1 MLSNTPSPVRKA
13 NRKKARAAVAVTVRK
28 SSKII
33 ILYYGKTG
41 IHQTVS
47 SAIETGWG
55 ESTLAKEHHNFFGI
69 TAYGRPN
76 AFWKGTKT
84 DLSENSGHTSL
95 WFRTYESA
103 EDSFMAFARLIHTGY
118 PVAASLSAHPSA
130 YAKEIAYSKYI
141 SEVNGDNRAAY
152 QRMLVSICRAIE
164 RLITNS

>member
-1 MLSNTPSPVRKA
+1 MFRNQSDRHPCPIGHR
-13 NRKKARAAVAVTVRK
+13 NRV
-28 SSKII
+28 
-33 ILYYGKTG
+33 
-41 IHQTVS
+41 
-47 SAIETGWG
+47 G
-55 ESTLAKEHHNFFGI
+55 ESTLAKEHNNFFGI

-103 EDSFMAFARLIHTGY
+103 EDSFMDFARLIHTAY
-118 PVAASLSAHPSA
+118 PVAASLSTHPSA

-152 QRMLVSICRAIE
+152 QRMLVSICRTIE
-164 RLITNS
+164 RDNSLLSSPFIKYECSVVGSAVREPPLRCQCKPVRL

>member
-1 MLSNTPSPVRKA
+1 MVKQEYIKQSLFPAQKAGECFGINPV
-13 NRKKARAAVAVTVRK
+13 V
-28 SSKII
+28 
-33 ILYYGKTG
+33 ILA
-41 IHQTVS
+41 Q

-55 ESTLAKEHHNFFGI
+55 ESTQAKEHHNFFGI

-95 WFRTYESA
+95 WVRTYESA
-103 EDSFMAFARLIHTGY
+103 EDSFMDFARLIHTAY
-118 PVAASLSAHPSA
+118 PVAASLSSHPSA

-152 QRMLVSICRAIE
+152 QRMLVSICRTIE
-164 RLITNS
+164 RMIVN